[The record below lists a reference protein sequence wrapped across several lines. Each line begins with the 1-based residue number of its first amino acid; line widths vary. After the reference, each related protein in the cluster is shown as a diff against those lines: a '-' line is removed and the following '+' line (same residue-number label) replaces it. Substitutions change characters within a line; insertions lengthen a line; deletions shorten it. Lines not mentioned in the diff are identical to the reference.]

1 MVLLLGPPLVMIMRR
16 STSSSPVEAASAVE
30 DAVLS
35 AVEEAVLS
43 AAEEAVLSAAEEAVL
58 PPQAARLTHIAAA
71 IVAAIIFFFIWC
83 SP

>member
-1 MVLLLGPPLVMIMRR
+1 MIFPDAILWLLDGVCLLFGHVGARSSFPRPL
-16 STSSSPVEAASAVE
+16 T
-30 DAVLS
+30 
-35 AVEEAVLS
+35 
-43 AAEEAVLSAAEEAVL
+43 AEEEAVL

>member
-1 MVLLLGPPLVMIMRR
+1 
-16 STSSSPVEAASAVE
+16 VEAASAVE

-43 AAEEAVLSAAEEAVL
+43 AAEEEAVL

>member
-1 MVLLLGPPLVMIMRR
+1 
-16 STSSSPVEAASAVE
+16 
-30 DAVLS
+30 
-35 AVEEAVLS
+35 
-43 AAEEAVLSAAEEAVL
+43 VL

>member
-1 MVLLLGPPLVMIMRR
+1 MRR

-43 AAEEAVLSAAEEAVL
+43 AAEEEAVL

>member
-1 MVLLLGPPLVMIMRR
+1 MRR

-35 AVEEAVLS
+35 AV
-43 AAEEAVLSAAEEAVL
+43 EEAVLSAAEEAVL